1 MSIRD
6 EVLGR
11 IDRWCAD
18 VGVSPRQLGYRA
30 TNSGNAVRRLRLGQ
44 SVTMDTVDKLLGYMS
59 AHPTA
64 ADQVRHRPL

>member
-11 IDRWCAD
+11 VDRWCAD

-30 TNSGNAVRRLRLGQ
+30 TSSGNAVRRLRLGQ
-44 SVTMDTVDKLLGYMS
+44 SVTLDTVDKLIGYMS
-59 AHPTA
+59 AHSTA
-64 ADQVRHRPL
+64 ADQVKATPL

>member
-1 MSIRD
+1 MTIRQ

-18 VGVSPRQLGYRA
+18 VGTSPRQLGYRA
-30 TNSGNAVRRLRLGQ
+30 VNSGNAVRRLRQGQ
-44 SVTMDTVDKLLGYMS
+44 SVTLDTVDRLIAYMT

-64 ADQVRHRPL
+64 ADQPDPVRL